1 MRSGWG
7 CCPAAWG
14 TGGLP
19 PYHVGVR
26 GGHDVGVGAVGAHGI
41 PQSGEPR
48 RGVGGRG
55 GQVLVAQGG
64 RQGFGGGGS
73 PAWGSPGGA
82 GTVHSTGDSPVGS
95 QSSPECRSWGTRP
108 AASVLGCRLGCR
120 GRPEPQQGLQ
130 LLVSPRQRLMPLACL
145 GEGTPG
151 HSGMSTKGKVGW
163 PRWAQ
168 QDGHKA
174 QVRHWGAGRSQP
186 RAEHPWGWDLSGS
199 QGCALGLEQQN
210 SPPRENPPML
220 HPHQASKTLR
230 CTMLGLDGSPWIW
243 SPPPPSPA
251 TGTSPTYPGEGA
263 ARLRSTGRAAW
274 LLGSP
279 RR

>member
-1 MRSGWG
+1 
-7 CCPAAWG
+7 
-14 TGGLP
+14 
-19 PYHVGVR
+19 
-26 GGHDVGVGAVGAHGI
+26 
-41 PQSGEPR
+41 
-48 RGVGGRG
+48 
-55 GQVLVAQGG
+55 
-64 RQGFGGGGS
+64 
-73 PAWGSPGGA
+73 
-82 GTVHSTGDSPVGS
+82 
-95 QSSPECRSWGTRP
+95 
-108 AASVLGCRLGCR
+108 
-120 GRPEPQQGLQ
+120 
-130 LLVSPRQRLMPLACL
+130 
-145 GEGTPG
+145 
-151 HSGMSTKGKVGW
+151 MSTKGKVGW

-230 CTMLGLDGSPWIW
+230 CTMLGLDGGPWIW

-279 RR
+279 RAAGRGRDVSAVPGVTGPSSCAFAPGAEGCWMTEPRPPSKYGGVVALFTECFSLLDNQITVNSQMRTKSKDPPGSRGGAVPAQPGRSQLPGVLTQHEELCGVPRPLCPRGTPCPETPPGGEAVPWSGVVGMAPSSPGSAKRQRSSGCAEMGMR